1 MSISINTGVRPCV
14 QGKFFFVGEEKLYV
28 RGVTYGTFRLNEDG
42 NECHDPEVTD
52 RDFAMMA
59 ANGVNAI
66 RTYTVPPRWLLDM
79 AQRHGLYVM
88 VGLPWEQ
95 HIAFLDE
102 KKRAASIEERVRKGV
117 RDCAGHPAVLCYA
130 IGNEI
135 PSSIVRWYG
144 HRRIERFLERLYR
157 AAKAEDPKGLVTY
170 VNYPSTEYLQLPF
183 LDLVAFNVYLESP
196 RRFAAYLAR
205 LQTIAGD
212 RPLVLA
218 ELGLDSRRHGLGAQA
233 SALDWQIRT
242 AFAGGCA
249 GAFVFAWTDDWSR
262 GGLDVDDWDF
272 GLTDRVRAPKPA
284 LAAVADAYAEV
295 PFAADE
301 SCPRFTVAICSHNG
315 AATLRACLERTL
327 ELEYPDFEV
336 IVVDDGSADETPAIA
351 TSLGVRVVSTPN
363 RGLSAAR
370 NTALELATGEI
381 VVYLDDDA

>member
-1 MSISINTGVRPCV
+1 V
-14 QGKFFFVGEEKLYV
+14 
-28 RGVTYGTFRLNEDG
+28 
-42 NECHDPEVTD
+42 
-52 RDFAMMA
+52 
-59 ANGVNAI
+59 
-66 RTYTVPPRWLLDM
+66 
-79 AQRHGLYVM
+79 
-88 VGLPWEQ
+88 
-95 HIAFLDE
+95 
-102 KKRAASIEERVRKGV
+102 
-117 RDCAGHPAVLCYA
+117 
-130 IGNEI
+130 
-135 PSSIVRWYG
+135 
-144 HRRIERFLERLYR
+144 ERLYE
-157 AAKAEDPKGLVTY
+157 AAKDEDPAALVTY

-249 GAFVFAWTDDWSR
+249 GAFVFAWT
-262 GGLDVDDWDF
+262 
-272 GLTDRVRAPKPA
+272 
-284 LAAVADAYAEV
+284 
-295 PFAADE
+295 ADE
-301 SCPRFTVAICSHNG
+301 SRPRFTVAICSHNG

-381 VVYLDDDA
+381 VVYLDDDAWPDRHWLTYLARAFRATTHAVIGGPNVPPPPRNLAERAIAAAPGG